1 MGLSQCGEITASLT
15 RDPSDPSSAMTSTA
29 QAMSGAAGLSSRL
42 TVLTCSGRM
51 HNLPVRPIA
60 RVTAKSVTRRAAAAH
75 TVGPSMGAGRPTG
88 HYQSCSRVG
97 QRGRVIGSAG
107 VAAEVSAAERQT
119 WSAGRR
125 GDVEGSLPSERCS
138 TRSDSGHTCHLLDR
152 HDIFMTASLDS
163 AESQC
168 IRSERHVTSC
178 RGGQVELVV
187 WLAQMVPAMP
197 SILGDHSRIRTGRI
211 WRWCRMAPPPRRVRA
226 NHCALRLCR
235 SRLFALT
242 FGG

>member
-125 GDVEGSLPSERCS
+125 GDVEGSLPSEQRCPLG
-138 TRSDSGHTCHLLDR
+138 RRREFG
-152 HDIFMTASLDS
+152 AS
-163 AESQC
+163 
-168 IRSERHVTSC
+168 
-178 RGGQVELVV
+178 
-187 WLAQMVPAMP
+187 
-197 SILGDHSRIRTGRI
+197 
-211 WRWCRMAPPPRRVRA
+211 
-226 NHCALRLCR
+226 
-235 SRLFALT
+235 
-242 FGG
+242 